1 MVLSSNIEGGP
12 NCLSEAIVAG
22 VPVITTD
29 IDGCVG
35 VLGPDYPGTYPV
47 GNTDAL
53 RRQLIR
59 AETDPTYLAELE
71 RYIVELAPHLSRQE
85 EEARWAKLLETLF
98 DEV

>member
-59 AETDPTYLAELE
+59 AESDPNYLAELE
-71 RYIVELAPHLSRQE
+71 RYIVALAPHLTRQKE
-85 EEARWAKLLETLF
+85 ETRWAELLERVF
-98 DEV
+98 NEV